1 MFYDKKVLTNIK
13 SCDILTSSNA
23 FGLLLYKSHTGLIL
37 GGIKMKKGFNIT
49 LSVLSKIAEVVLW
62 IGAVCGIVG
71 AVGCVVDTQGARKL
85 VHEIGELENT
95 AFSMDVLSNTGE
107 VNTFALSTFFVG
119 TVITMVLTALIFRN
133 IYNILSAIAGRN
145 KHTKSTSPFQKDIVR
160 MVKEIGIFS
169 ISIPVVG
176 IIISTI
182 VMAVSLINSYEVE
195 VSVSLNSIFIG
206 LICFSLV
213 QIFTY
218 GAKLE
223 EEVDGLV

>member
-1 MFYDKKVLTNIK
+1 
-13 SCDILTSSNA
+13 
-23 FGLLLYKSHTGLIL
+23 
-37 GGIKMKKGFNIT
+37 MKKGFNIT

-71 AVGCVVDTQGARKL
+71 AVGCIVDTQGARQI
-85 VHEIGELENT
+85 VTDIGELSNA
-95 AFSMDVLSNTGE
+95 AFTVDVLSESGE
-107 VNTFALSTFFVG
+107 INIFALSTFFVG
-119 TVITMVLTALIFRN
+119 TAITFVLTALIFRN
-133 IYNILSAIAGRN
+133 IYNILSTIAGRN
-145 KHTKSTSPFQKDIVR
+145 KHTSSTSPFQKDVVR

-169 ISIPVVG
+169 ISIPVIG
-176 IIISTI
+176 FIISTI
-182 VMAVSLINSYEVE
+182 IMAVSVINSEVAE

-206 LICFSLV
+206 LICFCLA